1 MGEASMERIEVTAEA
16 ADGERDPASTS
27 AAHDPHSTLEE
38 PSAGAMENDE
48 THQGFVWRLGGVIK
62 TLRPHQWV
70 KNAFVVAPVVF
81 AREIFDPGLLTRAA
95 SAFGVFCLLAGAVYT
110 MNDVVDVKA
119 DRVHPVK
126 RYRPIP
132 SGRVPLPLA
141 KTLAGVL
148 VVLALGS
155 ALLLNV
161 GFFAVAALYFLQ
173 NLAYSFKLKKVPYLD
188 VSLIALGFVLRVE
201 AGGFATHISVSR
213 YLIACTALLALFL
226 GFGKRRHELAAAA
239 ADLGK
244 TRASL
249 ERYTTGGLDT
259 ALVVTAVATIGVYL
273 AYTLDPST
281 RAFFRTDYL
290 WPTTAFVVAGVL
302 RFLQLVRTRP
312 KAESPTQEMLR
323 DGPFVGILLLWIGLV
338 LWIVYNLR
346 PGG

>member
-1 MGEASMERIEVTAEA
+1 MGEASLEHIEVNAEA
-16 ADGERDPASTS
+16 ARDGAGVDAPVLGP
-27 AAHDPHSTLEE
+27 DLLEE
-38 PSAGAMENDE
+38 QSAEAMQDDE
-48 THQGFVWRLGGVIK
+48 TQHGLVWRLGGIVK

-70 KNAFVVAPVVF
+70 KNAFVLAPVVF
-81 AREIFDPGLLTRAA
+81 AREIFDPALLTRAA

-126 RYRPIP
+126 RFRPIP
-132 SGRVPLPLA
+132 AGRVPLSLA
-141 KTLAGVL
+141 KGLAVALVL
-148 VVLALGS
+148 AALGS
-155 ALLLNV
+155 ALLINV
-161 GFFAVAALYFLQ
+161 AFFAVAALYFLQ

-201 AGGFATHISVSR
+201 AGGYAAHISVSR

-239 ADLGK
+239 EDLGK

-249 ERYTTGGLDT
+249 ERYSAGGLDT

-273 AYTLDPST
+273 AYTLDPAT
-281 RAFFRTDYL
+281 REFFRTDYL

-302 RFLQLVRTRP
+302 RFLHLVRSRP

-323 DGPFVGILLLWIGLV
+323 DGPFVGIVLLWIGLV